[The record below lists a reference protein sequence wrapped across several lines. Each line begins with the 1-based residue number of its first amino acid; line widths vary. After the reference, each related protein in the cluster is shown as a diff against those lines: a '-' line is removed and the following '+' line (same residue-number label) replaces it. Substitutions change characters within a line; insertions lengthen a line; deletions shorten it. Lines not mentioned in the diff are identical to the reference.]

1 MKRSL
6 TNQVL
11 LGIGAGYLASK
22 LMDRVTTAYQDRQI
36 EASKQ
41 REKELQEEPADV
53 KAAERLAQI
62 RGHDLD
68 QQRAGRLGL
77 RLHRGLGLS
86 GGVTGGLLVARGM
99 NPGRRTPGGPGAVAG
114 HRRGGERALR
124 LDAPADRLSSRD
136 PRYGTRRPLG
146 LRGRPWRP
154 SGPGQRV
161 LLRGGG
167 SEALRFLGR

>member
-6 TNQVL
+6 TDEVL
-11 LGIGAGYLASK
+11 LGVGAGYLASE
-22 LMDRVTTAYQDRQI
+22 LMDRVTTAYQDRQS

-41 REKELQEEPADV
+41 REEELQEEPADV

-68 QQRAGRLGL
+68 QQRAERLGL

-99 NPGRRTPGGPGAVAG
+99 NPGRRTPGGPGSVAK
-114 HRRGGERALR
+114 
-124 LDAPADRLSSRD
+124 SS
-136 PRYGTRRPLG
+136 T
-146 LRGRPWRP
+146 RGRMR
-154 SGPGQRV
+154 S
-161 LLRGGG
+161 
-167 SEALRFLGR
+167 SA

>member
-6 TNQVL
+6 TNEVL
-11 LGIGAGYLASK
+11 LGARAGYLASK
-22 LMDRVTTAYQDRQI
+22 LMDRVTTAYQDRQS

-41 REKELQEEPADV
+41 REEELQEEPAYV

-99 NPGRRTPGGPGAVAG
+99 NPLGAGLVAG
-114 HRRGGERALR
+114 
-124 LDAPADRLSSRD
+124 
-136 PRYGTRRPLG
+136 LG
-146 LRGRPWRP
+146 LWLVVDEGANALFGLTPPPTAYSQETHVRGLVGHLSYGGALASFWLWATRCC
-154 SGPGQRV
+154 
-161 LLRGGG
+161 GGG
-167 SEALRFLGR
+167 RSEA